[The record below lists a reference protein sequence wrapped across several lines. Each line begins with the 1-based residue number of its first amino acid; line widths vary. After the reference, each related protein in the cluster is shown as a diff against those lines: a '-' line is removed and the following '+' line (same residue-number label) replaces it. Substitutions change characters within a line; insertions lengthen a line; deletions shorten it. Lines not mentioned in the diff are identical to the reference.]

1 MQCPPV
7 YLHVAIRQETRENR
21 RICEVIP
28 GEVHLKALNSV
39 DKEDRDDFSRHI
51 SSLVSYEILN
61 IIIFV

>member
-1 MQCPPV
+1 MQGQSV

-39 DKEDRDDFSRHI
+39 DKENRDNYSHHI